1 MAKQQKVVKVPKDK
15 AHGTCAPTM
24 SAWKAKSVEKN
35 RRASRSGTAGKAAL
49 RVIKPPVGGWNSE
62 NTKAK

>member
-15 AHGTCAPTM
+15 AYGTSAPTM
-24 SAWKAKSVEKN
+24 SSWRAKSVEKN
-35 RRASRSGTAGKAAL
+35 RRASRSGTAGKAGI
-49 RVIKPPVGGWNSE
+49 RMIKPPKEGWTAE